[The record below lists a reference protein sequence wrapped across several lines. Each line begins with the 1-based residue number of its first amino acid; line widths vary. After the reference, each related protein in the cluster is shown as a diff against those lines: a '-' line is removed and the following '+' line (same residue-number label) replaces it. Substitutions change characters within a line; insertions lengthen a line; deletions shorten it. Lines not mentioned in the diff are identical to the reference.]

1 MTALHLHPV
10 RNTSARASIPN
21 NLGPTLLLSFGF
33 LLLPVVV
40 GVPLLVVGLARIR
53 DARGQL
59 ALPWLSL
66 RLSSLQVRLRLP
78 S

>member
-1 MTALHLHPV
+1 MTALHLPPV